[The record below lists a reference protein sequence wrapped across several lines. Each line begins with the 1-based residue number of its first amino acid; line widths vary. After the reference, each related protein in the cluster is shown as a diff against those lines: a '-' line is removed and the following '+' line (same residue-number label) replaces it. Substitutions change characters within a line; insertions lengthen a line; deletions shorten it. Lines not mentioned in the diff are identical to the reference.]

1 MVDVSTVIAESIVE
15 GQTSTTGFP
24 ETEPIITPV
33 QSLFMVPP
41 LIMVPEPDIV
51 MVPEL
56 LMVPELPMP
65 ATELMVF

>member
-1 MVDVSTVIAESIVE
+1 
-15 GQTSTTGFP
+15 
-24 ETEPIITPV
+24 
-33 QSLFMVPP
+33 
-41 LIMVPEPDIV
+41 VPEPDIV